1 MLKIL
6 IMEFFERNFEYLVY
20 VWYDI
25 CIFGILYNCNKNV
38 FEFILDLK
46 KKSGNIGLFKFLK
59 MLMKMNVIIF

>member
-38 FEFILDLK
+38 FEFKLDLK
-46 KKSGNIGLFKFLK
+46 KKMGILDCLSF
-59 MLMKMNVIIF
+59 